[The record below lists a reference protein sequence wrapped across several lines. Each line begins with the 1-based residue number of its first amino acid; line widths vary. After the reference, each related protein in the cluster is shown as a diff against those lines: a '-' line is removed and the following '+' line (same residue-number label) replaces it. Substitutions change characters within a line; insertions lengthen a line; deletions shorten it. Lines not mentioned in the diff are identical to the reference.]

1 MTNHWYSEEMKEFH
15 YANKTS
21 EYLVYHWYYTG
32 FSKGWTPSSFRW
44 GGVGIGPYP
53 TLDLIN
59 QRYDIEGWEVGQGLR
74 KSERFMLKMIR
85 ILDAKNQ
92 LGLKLI
98 DSGLSRTAAL
108 DIENFLRPEGYNNK
122 FDKRIWNTVAGG
134 EL

>member
-1 MTNHWYSEEMKEFH
+1 MANHWYSEEMQEFH
-15 YANKTS
+15 YSNKTS
-21 EYLVYHWYYTG
+21 KYLVYHWYYTG
-32 FSKGWTPSSFRW
+32 LSSDWTPSSFRW
-44 GGVGIGPYP
+44 GGVGVAPYAS
-53 TLDLIN
+53 LDLVN

-92 LGLKLI
+92 IGLKLI

-122 FDKRIWNTVAGG
+122 FDRRIWNTVAGG
-134 EL
+134 